1 MRLLLRFLVAVLVPV
16 WAGALV
22 LAFGKSALRYPS
34 AAAANFL
41 LALTGAVLGLDLFLR
56 GFQML
61 QRRRLIEDTPGSK
74 IRGAAIGQVEV
85 YGKAV
90 GPYTIISPL
99 TMTDCFM
106 YATSLYSLKKMLAT
120 ETLAVPFFIEDETG
134 RILVDPRG
142 AELQVESTPLD
153 LSESEP
159 ESVRRLIAR
168 HAGPHTTAAK
178 ATERCI
184 KPGDM
189 LFVLANVRESPRT
202 ADPQSAAALQ
212 FDELFLS
219 REAAALQRRCALA
232 DIQVLLPERDEPKV
246 PVWGEFD
253 LNPVKVLG
261 KARGGPFLIS
271 QLSQRDIVGELA
283 WRSVIFIWGGP
294 VMTCLSLAYL
304 GYRLSW
310 W

>member
-1 MRLLLRFLVAVLVPV
+1 LWPV

-22 LAFGKSALRYPS
+22 LAFGKSPLRNPS

-41 LALTGAVLGLDLFLR
+41 LALTGTVLGVDLFFR

-61 QRRRLIEDTPGSK
+61 QRRRLIEDTPRSK

-85 YGKAV
+85 YGKVV

-99 TMTDCFM
+99 TVTECFM
-106 YATSLYSLKKMLAT
+106 YVTSLYSLKNGFAGVSKVLAT

-142 AELQVESTPLD
+142 AELQVESTPQD

-159 ESVRRLIAR
+159 ESIRRLIAR
-168 HAGPHTTAAK
+168 HAGPNSTAAK

-189 LFVLANVRESPRT
+189 LFVLGNVRENPRT

-219 REAAALQRRCALA
+219 PEAAALQRRRALA
-232 DIQVLLPERDEPKV
+232 DIQMLLPKRDQPRV

-271 QLSQRDIVGELA
+271 WRSQRDIVRELA